1 MCADTLTGSSP
12 AAIRYINQFFHNH
25 TSLKEQFMHS
35 AERQAPAEMNW
46 VDYCDSLSNAKFVQH
61 AKVPP
66 SPFTANDIPD
76 HTAFVASV
84 REAMRDLK

>member
-1 MCADTLTGSSP
+1 VRRNANRKQSSRDP
-12 AAIRYINQFFHNH
+12 IFQSNFRNH
-25 TSLKEQFMHS
+25 TSRKEQFMHS
-35 AERQAPAEMNW
+35 AESQAPAEMNW

-66 SPFTANDIPD
+66 IPFTAKDIPD